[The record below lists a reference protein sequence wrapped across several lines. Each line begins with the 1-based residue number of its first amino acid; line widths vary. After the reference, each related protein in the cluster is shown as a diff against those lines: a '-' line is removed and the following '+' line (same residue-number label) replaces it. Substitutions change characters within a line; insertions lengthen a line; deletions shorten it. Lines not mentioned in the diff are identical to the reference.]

1 MSYQQGYQY
10 TNVPGSDQGGGG
22 NVDDSMTNPLA
33 ENASGQHGTNTN
45 TNTNTDAANNVQ
57 GPESGSGAGNYQ
69 QEYGGQGVGVGAGV
83 TNEHMSL
90 SSNGSN
96 QQHQPLNPQ
105 SYHLPSYQDYVQNNV
120 YNHPPGQGPAPGP
133 GPGPIPA
140 NFGSYGQNIGTMDW
154 SDLNRRSKK
163 NRRMIGLAAGL
174 FILLALVSGG
184 NSSTYKSDSS
194 GANDG
199 SVSGNSVAHHVVHA
213 NHKNHNGIAGDGKVV
228 DHSAS
233 STTTTASTT
242 SASTTGTT
250 SASTSSTNANSN
262 SKAGTVDDHLK
273 IIYLLTYPMSGTSYT
288 MRLYTTSTN
297 TSIATNYALQAHT
310 DDNGH
315 IFPVYSK
322 SNEESH
328 ADPKIGSPYWASQYS
343 STNNPSE
350 YLVTLSHCH
359 GFCLYPCSP
368 AEYLTSLSSFEAGCR
383 TVSAIAEEEKVKN
396 HPGFYA
402 ISLENFYTP
411 REKQAKLIHLIR
423 EPLSNVVS
431 RFHQYLNI
439 NPDKKEGF
447 PKNMG
452 GFRAWCKIMDDDA
465 ELHEVE
471 ATTLLISE
479 EMWRLMADVPC
490 RNEFYKYVTW
500 HNRVMEIKW
509 NENSPHLVVYY
520 EDYNNSAGGET
531 IEAKRMAK
539 FAGID
544 EDTVDRNMA
553 KVPDLLKELTIRMY
567 RDYYT
572 KEERA
577 KIEAFVRSLALAD
590 TMKLLE
596 RYFAA

>member
-1 MSYQQGYQY
+1 
-10 TNVPGSDQGGGG
+10 
-22 NVDDSMTNPLA
+22 
-33 ENASGQHGTNTN
+33 
-45 TNTNTDAANNVQ
+45 
-57 GPESGSGAGNYQ
+57 
-69 QEYGGQGVGVGAGV
+69 
-83 TNEHMSL
+83 MSL
-90 SSNGSN
+90 SSSGN

-120 YNHPPGQGPAPGP
+120 YNHPPGPGTAPGP
-133 GPGPIPA
+133 LEA

-174 FILLALVSGG
+174 FILFALVTGG

-199 SVSGNSVAHHVVHA
+199 SGNSNGNGVANHVAHA
-213 NHKNHNGIAGDGKVV
+213 DHKNHNGIAGDGKV

-233 STTTTASTT
+233 STTTSSTSTTSTSTT

-250 SASTSSTNANSN
+250 SASSSSTNTNSN
-262 SKAGTVDDHLK
+262 SKAGTTAQNLDPEAVENQATVDDNLK

-315 IFPVYSK
+315 VFPVYSN

-328 ADPKIGSPYWASQYS
+328 ADPKIGSPYWASQYTS
-343 STNNPSE
+343 STNHPSE

-439 NPDKKEGF
+439 NPDEKEDF

-452 GFRAWCKIMDDDA
+452 GFRAWCKMMDDDA

-471 ATTLLISE
+471 ANTLLISE
-479 EMWRLMADVPC
+479 EMWELMEDVPC

-509 NENSPHLVVYY
+509 NEKSPHLVVYY

-544 EDTVDRNMA
+544 ADTVDRNMA

-567 RDYYT
+567 MHYYT

-577 KIEAFVRSLALAD
+577 KIEAFVRRLALTD
-590 TMKLLE
+590 TMTLLE